1 MKKLLVVLLLTLS
14 TPVLAEDSLWIHFG
28 MLSKHFTSGDY
39 NEDHELIGIEYN
51 DWYVGYYPNSNFD
64 DSFFIFKNYRWWQ
77 LSEHIHLGG
86 RVGLLSGYD
95 FGVEIA
101 GTEVA
106 PVLIPTLFLD
116 FEPVSI
122 DFNLLGAIYS
132 VEFKFKVDL

>member
-1 MKKLLVVLLLTLS
+1 MKKLIFIIILMFCQNSFADELYLH
-14 TPVLAEDSLWIHFG
+14 IG

-51 DWYVGYYPNSNFD
+51 DWYVGYYPNSNYD

-77 LSEHIHLGG
+77 LSEHVHLGG

-95 FGVEIA
+95 FGADVG

-106 PVLIPTLFLD
+106 PVVIPALFLD
-116 FEPVSI
+116 FEPVSV
-122 DFNLLGAIYS
+122 DFNLLGAVYS